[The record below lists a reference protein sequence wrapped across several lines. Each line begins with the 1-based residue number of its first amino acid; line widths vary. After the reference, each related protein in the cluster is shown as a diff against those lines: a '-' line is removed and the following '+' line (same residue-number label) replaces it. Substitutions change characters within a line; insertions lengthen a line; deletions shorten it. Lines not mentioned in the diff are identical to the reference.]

1 MPRRAP
7 PVEQSALLCS
17 AFAVLPRP
25 QALRMQRMR
34 APRENDWI
42 AALTSGSAGLID
54 EQSACTWCERSLPL
68 GHFDDS
74 RAAFTMIVS
83 KIFIF
88 RREDF
93 GIFLAAHRRK
103 TLRQLSILRPRNV

>member
-1 MPRRAP
+1 MIGSLPL
-7 PVEQSALLCS
+7 PVYPLALSMSATGKS
-17 AFAVLPRP
+17 
-25 QALRMQRMR
+25 Q
-34 APRENDWI
+34 N
-42 AALTSGSAGLID
+42 

-68 GHFDDS
+68 GLFDDS

-88 RREDF
+88 RREDV

>member
-1 MPRRAP
+1 MTGSLALPMYPLALSMSATGKSQN
-7 PVEQSALLCS
+7 EQSA
-17 AFAVLPRP
+17 
-25 QALRMQRMR
+25 
-34 APRENDWI
+34 
-42 AALTSGSAGLID
+42 
-54 EQSACTWCERSLPL
+54 CERSLPL
-68 GHFDDS
+68 GHFGGS